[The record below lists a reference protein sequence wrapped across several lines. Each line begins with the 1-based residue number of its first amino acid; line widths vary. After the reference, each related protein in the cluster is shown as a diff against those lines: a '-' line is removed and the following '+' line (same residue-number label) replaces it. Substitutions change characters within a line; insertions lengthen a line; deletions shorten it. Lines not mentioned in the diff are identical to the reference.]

1 VFQLGLVDLG
11 TSLHTDQLTRSRLA
25 QMLPVRVARAIH
37 RELTRGPFIYG
48 LQWGDP
54 DVWTPLQFIRDRFV
68 VPFVNPDHIAVD
80 IGCGGGRWTR
90 YLLGFKTVYAV
101 DYYEQLLSEFRKTF
115 SRYKHVKP
123 IKNSGTDFPGVAPQ
137 SVDYVFSFGCLGHIN
152 QTLID
157 GYLAHIK
164 QILKRGGNVVIHY
177 SDKNKVMAQ
186 DRGFSDNTPEQM
198 RALVLSHGFT
208 IIQEDTTTM
217 WNGSII
223 HFTI

>member
-1 VFQLGLVDLG
+1 LALVDLD
-11 TSLHTDQLTRSRLA
+11 TSLHTNQLARSRLA
-25 QMLPVRVARAIH
+25 RMLPVRVARAIY

-68 VPFVNPDHIAVD
+68 IPFVNPDQTAVD

-115 SRYKHVKP
+115 DRHKHVKP
-123 IKNSGTDFPGVAPQ
+123 IKNNGADFPGVAPQ
-137 SVDYVFSFGCLGHIN
+137 SVDYVFSFGCFGHIN

-157 GYLAHIK
+157 GYLGQIK
-164 QILKRGGNVVIHY
+164 EILKPGGNVVIHY
-177 SDKNKVMAQ
+177 SDKNKAMAQ
-186 DRGFSDNTPEQM
+186 GPGFSDNTPEQM